1 MVSVLSAKSSRLGL
15 RARIKDDKVSAP
27 GGSVG
32 VSHTE
37 QNERPLDAQPLVC
50 YGALLSG
57 QCAQKLCEALCRLSA
72 AETPRTRLR
81 GR

>member
-32 VSHTE
+32 VSHIE
-37 QNERPLDAQPLVC
+37 QDERPLDAQPL
-50 YGALLSG
+50 LLD
-57 QCAQKLCEALCRLSA
+57 RV
-72 AETPRTRLR
+72 
-81 GR
+81 

>member
-15 RARIKDDKVSAP
+15 GARIKDDKVSAP

-37 QNERPLDAQPLVC
+37 RDERPLDAQPL
-50 YGALLSG
+50 LLD
-57 QCAQKLCEALCRLSA
+57 RV
-72 AETPRTRLR
+72 
-81 GR
+81 